1 MFKCVWCVLVT
12 VYAYIA
18 KTFKYLYMKKIFTSF
33 FMTFILSAIASVA
46 MAAGVRQNS
55 ASAAVSK
62 AYGIRVYSNSW
73 GTDIRRSELVSF
85 DVDKPQDI
93 AVEQSF
99 DNKLVRAAA
108 YVDGTYYMIESDDG
122 YVAYRFS
129 AYNTD
134 TKQYRVIKE
143 YKISDLENAL
153 MFQCMTYDSKSN
165 RIYAYA
171 FDIRNS
177 SGDGEEL
184 EIPFELFTI
193 DPATGAATLVG
204 ENSMKQIL
212 TLAADANG
220 CLYGMD
226 TEGTLWGVNKT
237 RGTLSG
243 EEGYAPLQP
252 KSMQSMAFDTKNNL
266 LYWAGFTESDG
277 NGKGF
282 FGKFKFS
289 EDEGWMYNDVAD
301 LADCS
306 EIIGLWI
313 DSDPLPKGT
322 PAAVGNLTMKAA
334 DGGELKAT
342 LSWVNP
348 IYNNGGDKLTGTLDV
363 NIYRDGS
370 LLQTVHNQKPGEPGS
385 VVIDEQSSGMKSFTV
400 AAATAEGDGR
410 TAYTEGFVGRDVP
423 GAVGEMKIS
432 KTGDKSLSVSWKAPE
447 KGAHGG
453 WFDRQSLAYNL
464 VRLPDNVTVAEGTT
478 SSSFSDDAINTMA
491 GYSYKVTPVNA
502 EGEGSSAE
510 SAQEFAGT
518 PLEMPFAC
526 DFSTDALVRLWKVYD
541 ADADGQTWYAAR
553 NSVETFMKYFP
564 DNELSPELT
573 SNDWLISAPMHF
585 EAGKTYSLQYWT
597 RSQGSLFPVNYNVT
611 IGAEPAPESQT
622 TLLRSVRGFDNQSM
636 ERQTTTISVAES
648 GTYSIG
654 FQVLNR
660 VQLNIKD
667 IAIEERQPVELSA
680 DAISGNSAPVAGE
693 EAVYKVSV
701 SNNGYEPQTG
711 FNIQLVDNDGNVVAS
726 STVTESIY
734 AFASKDINVGWTPA
748 KTGTMKI
755 RARVVANGDAD
766 PSNDMTEP
774 LSVTVLGAGQWIDVA
789 KKGMAINGV
798 TPFYL
803 NANYSLNQTIY
814 DADSISCTKAG
825 IKGLMFYYQ
834 ATADNADVPVKI
846 YLANTSKANFT
857 DKTILPEED
866 FTLVYDGTV
875 NMPADQ
881 SSVVVLFDKTF
892 EYTGGNLALMT
903 AKNNGAMLK
912 GVYFMSQY
920 VRGDRD
926 KHSWYYKDAAP
937 FDFPTNVRLF
947 VNDRAS
953 VSLFI
958 AKENDPTGISTVGA
972 SGALSVSVDGS
983 MMRVNGDYDSLCIY
997 NVNGQKVAECVHS
1010 AVVPMDKCRKGIY
1023 VLEFTKGDSR
1033 VVKKIVIE

>member
-1 MFKCVWCVLVT
+1 MVL
-12 VYAYIA
+12 
-18 KTFKYLYMKKIFTSF
+18 M
-33 FMTFILSAIASVA
+33 LSAIVSVA
-46 MAAGVRQNS
+46 MAAGVRQSS
-55 ASAAVSK
+55 AGDTMSK
-62 AYGIRVYSNSW
+62 AYGIRVYSSSW

-85 DVDKPQDI
+85 DVDKPHDI
-93 AVEQSF
+93 AVEHSF

-143 YKISDLENAL
+143 YKTSDLENAL
-153 MFQCMTYDSKSN
+153 MFQCMTYDPASKH
-165 RIYAYA
+165 IYAYA
-171 FDIRNS
+171 FDIKNS
-177 SGDGEEL
+177 SGEGEGL
-184 EIPFELFTI
+184 DIPFELFTI
-193 DPATGAATLVG
+193 DPATGAATLIG
-204 ENSMKQIL
+204 ENSTKQIL

-220 CLYGMD
+220 YLYGID
-226 TEGTLWGVNKT
+226 TEGTLWGINKT

-252 KSMQSMAFDTKNNL
+252 KSMQSMAFDTKDNL
-266 LYWAGFTESDG
+266 LYWAGFTENGGS
-277 NGKGF
+277 GKGF
-282 FGKFKFS
+282 FGKFRFS

-313 DSDPLPKGT
+313 DSDPLPKAT
-322 PAAVGNLTMKAA
+322 PVAVSDLAMKAA

-348 IYNNGGDKLTGTLDV
+348 TYNNGGGKLTGTLDV
-363 NIYRDGS
+363 NVYRDGV
-370 LLQTVHNQKPGEPGS
+370 LLQTAHNQKPGEPGS
-385 VVIDEQSSGMKSFTV
+385 VVIDEQSSGVKSYTV

-423 GAVGEMKIS
+423 GAVGDMKIS
-432 KTGDKSLSVSWKAPE
+432 KTGEKSLSISWSAPE
-447 KGAHGG
+447 TGAHGG
-453 WFDRQSLAYNL
+453 WFDRQSLAYNI
-464 VRLPDNVTVAEGTT
+464 VRLPDNTTVAEGTT
-478 SSSFSDDAINTMA
+478 SNSFSDNAISSME

-502 EGEGSSAE
+502 EGDGTPLE

-518 PLEMPFAC
+518 PLEMPFNC
-526 DFSTDALVRLWKVYD
+526 DFTTDALVRLWKVYD
-541 ADADGQTWYAAR
+541 TDGDGQTWYAAKNR
-553 NSVETFMKYFP
+553 VESFMKYFP
-564 DNELSPELT
+564 DNELSPELA

-597 RSQGSLFPVNYNVT
+597 RSQGSLFPVDYNVT
-611 IGAEPAPESQT
+611 IGAEPTPESQT
-622 TLLRSVRGFDNQSM
+622 TLLRSVKGFDNQSM
-636 ERQTTTISVAES
+636 EQQTTTISVAES

-654 FQVLNR
+654 FQALNR

-680 DAISGNSAPVAGE
+680 GALSGNSAPVAGE
-693 EAVYKVSV
+693 VATYKVSV

-711 FNIQLVDNDGNVVAS
+711 FDIRLVDADDNVVAS
-726 STVTESIY
+726 TKVAETID
-734 AFASKDINVGWTPA
+734 AFASKDFNVEWTPA

-755 RARVVANGDAD
+755 RARVVAKGDAD
-766 PSNDMTEP
+766 PSNDTTEP
-774 LSVTVLGAGQWIDVA
+774 LGVTVLGSGQWVDVA
-789 KKGMAINGV
+789 KNGMGINGV

-814 DADSISCTKAG
+814 DADSISCAKAD

-846 YLANTSKANFT
+846 YLANTDKANFT
-857 DKTILPEED
+857 DKTILPETD
-866 FTLVYDGTV
+866 FTLVYDGTI
-875 NMPADQ
+875 NLPADQ

-920 VRGDRD
+920 VRSDRD

-958 AKENDPTGISTVGA
+958 AKEKDPTGISTVGA

-983 MMRVNGDYDSLCIY
+983 VMRVNGDYDRLCIY
-997 NVNGQKVAECVHS
+997 NVNGQKVAECTHRD
-1010 AVVPMDKCRKGIY
+1010 VVPMDSVRKGVY
-1023 VLEFTKGDSR
+1023 VLEFTKGNSR
-1033 VVKKIVIE
+1033 IVRKIVIE